1 MRRVLEVEANYFPE
15 IEEAAEKFP
24 AELSAAIPDANW
36 QQSGAKAALLI
47 GWLEQKYGI
56 KTRIMPQSVMGSV
69 LRELDMH
76 RARLPLLKA

>member
-1 MRRVLEVEANYFPE
+1 MPE
-15 IEEAAEKFP
+15 
-24 AELSAAIPDANW
+24 ANW

-76 RARLPLLKA
+76 RARLLLSESLKGAATDFSAVNTDSPAWLSRYNRWGN